1 MLIMKHGILVGF
13 SWLNYCFNES
23 RRDNHSNNVRF
34 RVIQF
39 KNCTEYVVLLLV
51 DGSSEVLHLSG
62 RGGRLAR
69 RFGGVLSW
77 TTVDS
82 LENGLWVHEL
92 RCEIRIV
99 RTYKT
104 ACYTI
109 RTFQIFLK
117 YRADEF

>member
-1 MLIMKHGILVGF
+1 VVFCGSIIGLTKIG
-13 SWLNYCFNES
+13 
-23 RRDNHSNNVRF
+23 
-34 RVIQF
+34 VITKVVIF
-39 KNCTEYVVLLLV
+39 IFVWYWYSSHCTEYVVLLLV
-51 DGSSEVLHLSG
+51 DGSSEVLHLNG
-62 RGGRLAR
+62 WGGRLAR

-77 TTVDS
+77 TTIDS